1 MCGRAKSHC
10 PFHNFKVFLN
20 IIFRVELNL
29 SNMPSDSGWY
39 GVVLFPFT
47 PISLCSSC
55 MRRLTKFVPQ
65 SVRISA
71 GGPTRVKSINNS
83 LAMPWLS
90 FFCRRIASVHL
101 VAKSTTTK
109 MCLCRPFVLGRVS
122 YHVHPN
128 SGKWNINDGKR
139 SQRCS
144 VLSLMG
150 CFLILWEGK
159 AQLLNVCM
167 YS

>member
-29 SNMPSDSGWY
+29 STMPSDSGWY
-39 GVVLFPFT
+39 GVILIPFT

-65 SVRISA
+65 SVRISS
-71 GGPTRVKSINNS
+71 GVPTQVKSTNNS
-83 LAMPWLS
+83 SAMVWLS
-90 FFCRRIASVHL
+90 VFHRGIASGHL

-109 MCLCRPFVLGRVS
+109 MCLCPPFVLGRGPTMS
-122 YHVHPN
+122 IP
-128 SGKWNINDGKR
+128 
-139 SQRCS
+139 
-144 VLSLMG
+144 
-150 CFLILWEGK
+150 ILANGTS
-159 AQLLNVCM
+159 M
-167 YS
+167 TG